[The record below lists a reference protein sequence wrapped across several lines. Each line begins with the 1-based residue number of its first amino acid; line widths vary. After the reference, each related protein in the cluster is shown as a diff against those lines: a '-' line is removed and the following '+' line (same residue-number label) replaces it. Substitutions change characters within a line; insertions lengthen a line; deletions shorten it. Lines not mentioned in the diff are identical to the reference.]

1 MDVKPSTNGMQLPI
15 LRATKMPAVL
25 CALGPPGEVV
35 EKPNEI
41 ATELTTAI
49 SNWFKDPLELAE

>member
-1 MDVKPSTNGMQLPI
+1 MQLPI

-35 EKPNEI
+35 EKTNEI
-41 ATELTTAI
+41 ATGLTEAI
-49 SNWFKDPLELAE
+49 SNWFKDPLEFVE

>member
-1 MDVKPSTNGMQLPI
+1 MDVKTSTNGMQLPI

-35 EKPNEI
+35 EKTNEI
-41 ATELTTAI
+41 AAGLTKAI
-49 SNWFKDPLELAE
+49 SNWFKDPLEFVE